1 MDGRVRAGTDA
12 GSRVIDLH
20 SHLLPGIDDG
30 SRSLAQSVGVL
41 RSFAAAGVT
50 DLAVTPHLRASEI
63 GPRGE
68 IWVARRDHLLAELA
82 GAAPPGIRLHPGFE
96 IMLDE
101 PLPAF
106 ATGDRRYAVAGSRYY
121 LVEFPFS
128 IVGDLATGILGRLAR
143 AGVVPLVAHPER
155 YYLCALATYAAW
167 CSAGAV
173 LQVDAT
179 TVTRPTGRGD
189 MARRLV
195 EEGLA
200 AILAADN
207 HGDGRSLVTGR
218 RFLEERGAPEAAEW
232 LTVTNP
238 RAVLQ
243 DRPVALTPRA
253 RIKTG
258 IAEKIRTFMRRES

>member
-1 MDGRVRAGTDA
+1 M
-12 GSRVIDLH
+12 IDLH

-30 SRSLAQSVGVL
+30 SREIEQSVAVL

-50 DLAVTPHLRASEI
+50 DVAVTPHLRASDI

-82 GAAPPGIRLHPGFE
+82 AAAPAGIRLHPGFE

-106 ATGDRRYAVAGSRYY
+106 ATGDPRYAIAGSRYY

-128 IVGDLATGILGRLAR
+128 IVGDLATGILARLAR

-155 YYLCALATYAAW
+155 YYLCAQATFSAW
-167 CSAGAV
+167 VTAGAV

-179 TVTRPTGRGD
+179 TVTRPTSRGD
-189 MARRLV
+189 VARRLV
-195 EEGLA
+195 EDGVA

-207 HGDGRSLVTGR
+207 HGDSRSLVTGR
-218 RFLEERGAPEAAEW
+218 RFLEERGAPEAAEY

-238 RAVLQ
+238 RAILQ
-243 DRPVALTPRA
+243 NRPVVMVPRA

-258 IAEKIRTFMRRES
+258 IAEKIRTFMRRET